1 MLRSMYAGVSGL
13 NTHQQMMD
21 VTGNNISNVN
31 TVGFKS
37 SRVTFKEM
45 LSQTIQGAS
54 ASNPEQNRAGTN
66 PMQIGLGVG
75 LGSIDNDMSSG
86 NLQSTGKT
94 SDVAIQGD
102 GFFVLEDGENDFS
115 YSRAGNFGFDGSGF
129 LYSLSTGL
137 RVMGKDGPIKLDPSI
152 DHQETTAASIA
163 GRLSAE
169 AEENDTKVITTDIV
183 SNDDLSYT
191 LELTFDKT
199 SEDDEWSISGGL
211 YDGDN
216 LLGGVTLDT
225 TLIEFDG
232 DGDISAGSEIK
243 INDLDTL
250 INKTDPITL
259 DLSSLRQL
267 GDQSSANFS
276 DVDGQRL
283 GTIESFSF
291 NEIGEVI
298 GSYSNGESKT
308 SDQIQ
313 LAVFENPA
321 GLERKDGVFK
331 STPNSSPR
339 ANGDPKFTFSGD
351 GDGAGSLAPATLE
364 MSNANLSQ
372 EFTNMITAQRGFQAS
387 SKLITTSD
395 EMLQELVNLKR

>member
-1 MLRSMYAGVSGL
+1 MQVKRY
-13 NTHQQMMD
+13 
-21 VTGNNISNVN
+21 TG
-31 TVGFKS
+31 
-37 SRVTFKEM
+37 E
-45 LSQTIQGAS
+45 TIQDAIFKVKADLG
-54 ASNPEQNRAGTN
+54 PEA
-66 PMQIGLGVG
+66 
-75 LGSIDNDMSSG
+75 
-86 NLQSTGKT
+86 
-94 SDVAIQGD
+94 
-102 GFFVLEDGENDFS
+102 
-115 YSRAGNFGFDGSGF
+115 
-129 LYSLSTGL
+129 
-137 RVMGKDGPIKLDPSI
+137 VMGKDGPIKLDPSI
-152 DHQETTAASIA
+152 DHQETTEASIA

-169 AEENDTKVITTDIV
+169 AEDGDDPKIITTDIV

-191 LELTFDKT
+191 LELAFSKT
-199 SEDDEWSISGGL
+199 ATNNEWSISGEL

-216 LLGGVTLDT
+216 SLGGVTLDT
-225 TLIEFDG
+225 TLINFDG
-232 DGDISAGSEIK
+232 NGDISAGSEIE
-243 INDLDTL
+243 ITGLDTL
-250 INKTDPITL
+250 INKTDPIKL

-276 DVDGQRL
+276 EVDGQRL
-283 GTIESFSF
+283 GTLESFSF
-291 NEIGEVI
+291 NEIGQVI
-298 GSYSNGESKT
+298 GSYSNGESKI

-351 GDGAGSLAPATLE
+351 GEGAGSLAPATLE